1 MLQRLP
7 IVLAQ
12 VKAGDTTENIL
23 NKLRQI
29 IYSWYWEKKLL
40 KKYIE
45 I

>member
-29 IYSWYWEKKLL
+29 IYS
-40 KKYIE
+40 
-45 I
+45 

>member
-29 IYSWYWEKKLL
+29 IYSWY
-40 KKYIE
+40 
-45 I
+45 

>member
-29 IYSWYWEKKLL
+29 MYSWY
-40 KKYIE
+40 
-45 I
+45 